1 MLLMK
6 VSLTFNSN
14 MYHIIVCT
22 GMCYFLS
29 LIIII
34 FCLGKFLIV
43 DAVGSASGIGLNT
56 LLTLSGIAN

>member
-1 MLLMK
+1 MLLMT

-14 MYHIIVCT
+14 MYSIILCT

-34 FCLGKFLIV
+34 FCLGKFVIV
-43 DAVGSASGIGLNT
+43 DAAGSASGIGLNT
-56 LLTLSGIAN
+56 LFILSCIAS